1 MDFRY
6 VASGHDKTVA
16 RGIQTA
22 ENEEMA
28 ERILTSHGYKVL
40 TLKPAPRFF
49 PRLQDA
55 IPAFNRVSPD
65 IVVRFSRQLALLLD
79 SGTDIVT
86 SIDLLR
92 LQTENARMRDILE
105 QVVVDLRRGIPLS
118 GALEM
123 HPNAFPSIYVQ
134 AVHVGE
140 QVGEMENSLRQ
151 IADYMEKEHNTVKSV
166 KAALRYPIIVTV
178 IALVVLAVITLFVF
192 PTFVDLYGDLG
203 GELPVVTSIVI
214 SVIDWFAR
222 FGVFV
227 IIGLAA
233 ALVALYIYGKTPGG
247 KQHLDRLVL
256 KIPLFG
262 KIIHLNELVRACR
275 SMSIIHRAGVPL
287 SELLAMII
295 DASNNSVIKQALM
308 QVYQDVL
315 KGEGLSGPMAKNSIF
330 LPVMVQMVALGE
342 ASGNLDSNLAAIADS
357 LETEAREKMD
367 ASIQLIQPAVIVILG
382 LMVAL
387 IAVSLISAMYSFYG
401 QIF

>member
-6 VASGHDKTVA
+6 TASAHDNTIA
-16 RGIQTA
+16 RGIQVA

-28 ERILTSHGYKVL
+28 ERILASHGYRVL
-40 TLKPAPRFF
+40 TIKPASHFLPKLHEAMPTFGK
-49 PRLQDA
+49 
-55 IPAFNRVSPD
+55 VSPD
-65 IVVRFSRQLALLLD
+65 IIIRFSRQLALLLD

-92 LQTENARMRDILE
+92 LQAANERMRDILE
-105 QVVVDLRRGIPLS
+105 EVVADLRRGMPLS
-118 GALEM
+118 EALGK
-123 HPNAFPSIYVQ
+123 HPKAFPKIYVQ

-140 QVGEMENSLRQ
+140 QVGGLENSLRQ
-151 IADYMEKEHNTVKSV
+151 IAEYIEKDHNTVKSA
-166 KAALRYPIIVTV
+166 KAAVRYPIIVII
-178 IALVVLAVITLFVF
+178 IALVVLSVLALFVF
-192 PTFVDLYGDLG
+192 PTFVNLYGELG
-203 GELPVVTSIVI
+203 GELPVITSIVI

-222 FGVFV
+222 FGIFV

-233 ALVALYIYGKTPGG
+233 ILVALYIYGKTPEG
-247 KQHLDRLVL
+247 KQRLDRLIL
-256 KIPLFG
+256 KIPLIG

-275 SMSIIHRAGVPL
+275 SMSIIHRAGIPL
-287 SELLAMII
+287 SEILVMII
-295 DASNNSVIKQALM
+295 DASNNSVIKQALI

-357 LETEAREKMD
+357 LESEAREKMD
-367 ASIQLIQPAVIVILG
+367 ASIQLIQPAIIVILG
-382 LMVAL
+382 LMVGL
-387 IAVSLISAMYSFYG
+387 IAVSLISAMYSIYG